1 MADVQ
6 IIDNAE
12 DSFTRLNG
20 ERSVV
25 LKIFKSNSSSAG
37 EVSGNCKAAF
47 KELEQKYDG
56 LHVVVLS
63 NQGNYISI
71 IVSSILSSMLIG
83 AALAIIVLAIF
94 LKDIKPTLVVGISI
108 PLSVLFAWCS
118 CTSPV
123 WI

>member
-1 MADVQ
+1 M
-6 IIDNAE
+6 
-12 DSFTRLNG
+12 
-20 ERSVV
+20 
-25 LKIFKSNSSSAG
+25 
-37 EVSGNCKAAF
+37 
-47 KELEQKYDG
+47 
-56 LHVVVLS
+56 VVLS

>member
-1 MADVQ
+1 M
-6 IIDNAE
+6 
-12 DSFTRLNG
+12 
-20 ERSVV
+20 V

-71 IVSSILSSMLIG
+71 IVSSIPVSYTHLDVYKRQQVGGGDGALVLVQIGGRQSIAQGVCHLHIGLILG
-83 AALAIIVLAIF
+83 A
-94 LKDIKPTLVVGISI
+94 G
-108 PLSVLFAWCS
+108 
-118 CTSPV
+118 PV
-123 WI
+123 SYTHPEGC